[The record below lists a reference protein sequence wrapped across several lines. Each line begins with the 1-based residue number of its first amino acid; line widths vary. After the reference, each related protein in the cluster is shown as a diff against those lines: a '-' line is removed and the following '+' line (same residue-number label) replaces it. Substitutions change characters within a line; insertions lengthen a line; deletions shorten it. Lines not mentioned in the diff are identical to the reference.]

1 MSVVANIGINIDAA
15 QALSAL
21 NQLNQK
27 ATQAASTIGSK
38 FEAVGN
44 KVSTFGQKFQN
55 VGNVLASLGAGA
67 AVGGLIKAGL
77 SAKQVETQLNA
88 LTGSTQKTAQ
98 VMGIAQQ
105 AAAQFGLGQTTAA
118 KAVADLYGRLAP
130 TGISLENIKT
140 IFFGV
145 NNAANTMGLSLAETD
160 GVMLQLSQALGSGA
174 LQGDELRSI
183 MERLPAVGQAV
194 AKVMNVTVGEVK
206 QLGADG
212 KITTDVL
219 IKAAAELQNFASV
232 DPTPV
237 KLFNAAVEDLQTELG
252 ENLIPL
258 IIPLI
263 QGLTSVVQAFGS
275 LPEPLQTVIV
285 AVGGLAAAFVVVAPL
300 ISAVGSAISVL
311 GPIISAVVGFL
322 TGGSGLATA
331 VGAVIAVLS
340 GPVGWIA
347 AIIAAGVALYAFRD
361 QIGSF
366 VGAAVNLFKEF
377 ANFAYSIL
385 VEPLVSNFQFIV
397 AQAQSIFPRIGE
409 AIRNAFTGV
418 QDFVKGIINN
428 IIGAFERFANSA
440 ISALNAVIRAANK
453 LPGVNISLAPSVS
466 IPRLAEGGYATAAGI
481 KQFAKGGM
489 VNKGTLAIVGEAGP
503 EYIIPEG
510 KMLQASMNYL
520 NGARGSSVI
529 PQFAEGGMVGTPQ
542 INIKTGPVMQQG
554 NERYVTMSDLESA
567 MRTTADGIIKQLRT
581 PSARFGLG
589 IS

>member
-263 QGLTSVVQAFGS
+263 QGLTSVVQAFGN

-340 GPVGWIA
+340 GPVCWIA

>member
-15 QALSAL
+15 RALSAL

-67 AVGGLIKAGL
+67 AIGGLVKAGL
-77 SAKQVETQLNA
+77 SAKQVETQINA

-98 VMGIAQQ
+98 VMGVAQQ

-311 GPIISAVVGFL
+311 GPIITAVVGFL

-331 VGAVIAVLS
+331 VGAIIAILS

>member
-194 AKVMNVTVGEVK
+194 AKVMGVTVGEVK

-263 QGLTSVVQAFGS
+263 QGLTSVVQAFGN

-481 KQFAKGGM
+481 KQFAKGGI

>member
-15 QALSAL
+15 KALSAL

-55 VGNVLASLGAGA
+55 VGNILASLGAGA
-67 AVGGLIKAGL
+67 AIGGLIKAGT

>member
-15 QALSAL
+15 RALSAL

-67 AVGGLIKAGL
+67 AIGGLVKAGL
-77 SAKQVETQLNA
+77 SAKQVETQINA

-98 VMGIAQQ
+98 VMGVAQQ

-263 QGLTSVVQAFGS
+263 QGLTSVVQAFGN

-366 VGAAVNLFKEF
+366 VGAAVNSFKEF

-418 QDFVKGIINN
+418 QNFVKGIINN

>member
-15 QALSAL
+15 RALSAL

-67 AVGGLIKAGL
+67 AIGGLVKAGL
-77 SAKQVETQLNA
+77 SAKQVETQINA

-98 VMGIAQQ
+98 VMGVAQQ

-263 QGLTSVVQAFGS
+263 QGLTSVVQAFGN